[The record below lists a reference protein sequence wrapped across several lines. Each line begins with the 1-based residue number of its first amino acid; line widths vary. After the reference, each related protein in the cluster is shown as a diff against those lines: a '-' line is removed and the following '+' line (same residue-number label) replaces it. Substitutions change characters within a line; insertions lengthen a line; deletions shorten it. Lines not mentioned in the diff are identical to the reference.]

1 MLSDACKVPRYVGR
15 AAPLVCAPRDMGH
28 EGAIADEGV
37 PGDLSEIPMGSLRD
51 LSG

>member
-15 AAPLVCAPRDMGH
+15 AAPLECAPRDMGH

-37 PGDLSEIPMGSLRD
+37 PGDLSEIPLGSLRD